1 MYKSRGILSFLTVL
15 AVLAGLQGTAFPAES
30 IKTFVSIPPQAYFV
44 ERIGGEY
51 VNAEVMVG
59 PGQSPATYE
68 PTPKQMAALTETEL
82 FFRIGVP
89 FENSWLDRIAS
100 GNPQMRIIDCRDGLA
115 LRQIESHSHH
125 EEHSGKEEDHSHEEE
140 ARRPDPHTWL
150 SPARVKIMARTI
162 TAALIKAKPELKN
175 TFTNNMEGLI
185 NDLDELDKEIKDILA
200 PHKGKKFLVFHPAWG
215 YFADDYGLIQVPVEI
230 EGKSPTIRAMTGV
243 IEEAKKLG
251 IKVIFVQKQF
261 SRSTA
266 RVVAMEIGGKV
277 VPMDPLDRDYI
288 NNLKFIAK
296 TLAENL

>member
-1 MYKSRGILSFLTVL
+1 MYKLRGILPIFIVI
-15 AVLAGLQGTAFPAES
+15 AVFIGLQGTVFPAED
-30 IKTFVSIPPQAYFV
+30 INVFVSIPPQAYFV
-44 ERIGGEY
+44 ERIGGGH
-51 VNAEVMVG
+51 VRVQVMVG

-68 PTPKQMAALTETEL
+68 PTPKQMAALTGTEL

-100 GNPQMRIIDCRDGLA
+100 VNPEMRIIDCRDGLA
-115 LRQIESHSHH
+115 LRQIESHSHE
-125 EEHSGKEEDHSHEEE
+125 EEHSGKEEDHSIEEE
-140 ARRPDPHTWL
+140 GGSPDPHTWL
-150 SPARVKIMARTI
+150 SPARVKIMAETI
-162 TAALIKAKPELKN
+162 TAALIEAKPELKS
-175 TFTNNMEGLI
+175 TFRNNFNI
-185 NDLDELDKEIKDILA
+185 FIQDLDKVDKEIKDILV

-230 EGKSPTIRAMTGV
+230 EGKSPTVRSMAGV
-243 IEEAKKLG
+243 IEEARELG
-251 IKVIFVQKQF
+251 IKVIFVQQQF